1 MKQVQLQNEVNELV
15 KKMQAHQIGADVFE
29 EKLAALMK
37 DYKDEVKTKYI
48 LQLPIRLPL
57 ICSVPETE

>member
-48 LQLPIRLPL
+48 AAPNTAAAYLL
-57 ICSVPETE
+57 CSRN